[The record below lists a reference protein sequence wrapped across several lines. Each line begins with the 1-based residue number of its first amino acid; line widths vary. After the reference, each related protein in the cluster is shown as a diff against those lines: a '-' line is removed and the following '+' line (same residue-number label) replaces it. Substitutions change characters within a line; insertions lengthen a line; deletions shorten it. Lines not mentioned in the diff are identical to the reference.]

1 MTPLT
6 MGVSTAAAATTVLGG
21 APLIFEHIVDPSM
34 VFVHKVFS
42 DSALGDDT
50 STYISSSFLF
60 NWSSIKNKNFQ
71 LTSGIRCNAL
81 SKLRF
86 L

>member
-6 MGVSTAAAATTVLGG
+6 MGVSTAAAAAVLGG
-21 APLIFEHIVDPSM
+21 APLIFEHIVDPSI

-50 STYISSSFLF
+50 STYISSFLF
-60 NWSSIKNKNFQ
+60 NWSSIRNKNFQ